1 MQHPRY
7 ELLRIPLPRLY
18 EKSSNTGEPPRHE
31 ANHGSVHQRFAAR
44 TQPLIV
50 FAHPPCIL
58 VLVVHNAA
66 TLGATDRFLLGPSFA
81 ETAEQHPSSRPSFGG
96 ARTVARANASTP
108 LSKPESTR
116 PGLHQQ
122 EG

>member
-1 MQHPRY
+1 MLYSP
-7 ELLRIPLPRLY
+7 ECVERLY
-18 EKSSNTGEPPRHE
+18 EKSSNSDEPPRHE

-44 TQPLIV
+44 IKSLVI

-66 TLGATDRFLLGPSFA
+66 NMGATDRFLLGPGFA

-96 ARTVARANASTP
+96 ARTVARANALAL

-122 EG
+122 EGSAIQ